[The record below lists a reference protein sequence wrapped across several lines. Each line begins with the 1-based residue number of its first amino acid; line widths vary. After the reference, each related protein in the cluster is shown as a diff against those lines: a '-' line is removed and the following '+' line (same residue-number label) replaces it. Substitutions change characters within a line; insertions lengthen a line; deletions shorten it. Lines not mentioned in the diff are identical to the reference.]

1 MSAVVVSA
9 GSPRPELRGSADRR
23 QRPPRFSGTRSGPRS
38 GAFDSPARLG
48 GTDSQQITQQL
59 RRVAVAG
66 IGRET
71 TALGLGDRGDHGR
84 TQSPPVALGFD
95 ESAQQVDIGQFRP
108 SPRRRMRCRCS
119 RMCVHPADPTS
130 RIEHMFDKS
139 ACWVMRVRTGS
150 NAPPEL
156 AAETVMNGTTLP
168 TPAVCPPA
176 APGTVSTSDTSIP
189 AAAEGPG
196 SALPMLGS
204 RYPVDG
210 LRTAGCSLVCRGA
223 VARALF
229 RATSA
234 LSGFP
239 AINQARALS
248 CQWWPARGT
257 AISEGRRTAAP
268 S

>member
-1 MSAVVVSA
+1 MCPAEGTTSAVA
-9 GSPRPELRGSADRR
+9 AEFGRPYPTGLPQWHTNRPSPDERRRGLGRQPTTRTQGSADRR

-139 ACWVMRVRTGS
+139 ACWVMRVRTGRETHRQNS
-150 NAPPEL
+150 PPK
-156 AAETVMNGTTLP
+156 
-168 TPAVCPPA
+168 
-176 APGTVSTSDTSIP
+176 
-189 AAAEGPG
+189 
-196 SALPMLGS
+196 
-204 RYPVDG
+204 
-210 LRTAGCSLVCRGA
+210 
-223 VARALF
+223 
-229 RATSA
+229 
-234 LSGFP
+234 
-239 AINQARALS
+239 
-248 CQWWPARGT
+248 
-257 AISEGRRTAAP
+257 P